1 MLLTHKYYLVLILF
15 YLVLCFRPQH
25 LNSIENHILN
35 RLITFIKLIRVFK
48 NYNFLGETSKYVFV
62 ISRDELWV
70 VSCAEL
76 CRCRARCQECFWSSS
91 QTQADGSN
99 RWQEDRISSGSSRQW
114 KGIREVTLK
123 EAWKWSQDTNCHD
136 VHTTKSCVIK
146 LEDW

>member
-62 ISRDELWV
+62 MSRDEL
-70 VSCAEL
+70 
-76 CRCRARCQECFWSSS
+76 
-91 QTQADGSN
+91 
-99 RWQEDRISSGSSRQW
+99 
-114 KGIREVTLK
+114 
-123 EAWKWSQDTNCHD
+123 
-136 VHTTKSCVIK
+136 
-146 LEDW
+146 